1 MAMRHAVTIKPQWT
15 LRDVPGGT
23 LVPRLVD
30 LLVQV
35 HEDGSLL
42 GACQRSG
49 LSYRHAWGLVR
60 QGEALFGSPLLRMER
75 GKGSTLTPLG
85 EKLVWADRRIAARLS
100 PVLDSLASELELE
113 IDKVLAPVATLL
125 RVYANHGFAVE
136 RLHEAL
142 HQAHMPVDLKYVGSE
157 EAVIGLHGG
166 ECDLAGV
173 PVPIGEFEGP
183 VAAHYRRWLD
193 TREHHLI
200 HVATR
205 RQGLMLAPGNPK
217 RIYGL
222 ADLTRP
228 GLRFINR
235 QQGSGTRLLLDLM
248 LAREGVDAARITGYT
263 QCEYTH
269 AAVAAYVA
277 SGMADVGLG
286 VETPARRFRL
296 EFLPLQTENYFL
308 VCRSATLAA
317 PLVQQLLG
325 VLRDEAFQREV
336 NALPG
341 YDATHAGTVMPAD
354 ERLPALRAA
363 PARTRRPASR
373 AAA

>member
-1 MAMRHAVTIKPQWT
+1 MRYAVTIKPQWT
-15 LRDVPGGT
+15 LRDVPGGS

-60 QGEALFGSPLLRMER
+60 QGETLFGSPLLHMER

-113 IDKVLAPVATLL
+113 IDKVLAPVPALL
-125 RVYANHGFAVE
+125 RMYANHGFAVE

-142 HQAHMPVDLKYVGSE
+142 HRDKIPVELKYVGSE
-157 EAVIGLHGG
+157 EAVIGLQGG
-166 ECDLAGV
+166 ECDVAGF
-173 PVPIGEFEGP
+173 PVPIGEFEEP
-183 VAAHYRRWLD
+183 VVAHYRRRLD
-193 TREHHLI
+193 MQGHQLI
-200 HVATR
+200 HLATR

-222 ADLTRP
+222 ADLARP

-248 LAREGVDAARITGYT
+248 LAREGVDPARITGYT

-308 VCRSATLAA
+308 ICRSASLNA
-317 PLVQQLLG
+317 PLVQQLLR
-325 VLRDEAFQREV
+325 VLRSDSFRREV

-341 YDATHAGTVMPAD
+341 YDAARAGEVVAA
-354 ERLPALRAA
+354 EEQLPGMRP
-363 PARTRRPASR
+363 PARTRRPAAR
-373 AAA
+373 AASR